1 MLLDVHLNV
10 DFDVVPF
17 SFERCLDLTNES
29 FGDLVCGFTEDAGLE
44 VLLGLILTTGKL
56 VDSVLDGVHDASFHR
71 RFHYTPCNL
80 REIRECS
87 EMVRVEVANAVI
99 FTVFKNAQTYAIGDN
114 TLVDLSSLESIL
126 ASTTVRTQIGV
137 IEESVFP

>member
-17 SFERCLDLTNES
+17 SFERCLDLTNEN
-29 FGDLVCGFTEDAGLE
+29 FGDLVCGFTEDLGLE

-80 REIRECS
+80 RECS
-87 EMVRVEVANAVI
+87 EMARVEVANAVI
-99 FTVFKNAQTYAIGDN
+99 FTVFKNAQTYGIGDN

>member
-17 SFERCLDLTNES
+17 SFERCLDLTNEN

-80 REIRECS
+80 REISHQQRSMREGPGCICRLDILR
-87 EMVRVEVANAVI
+87 MPL
-99 FTVFKNAQTYAIGDN
+99 Q
-114 TLVDLSSLESIL
+114 L

-137 IEESVFP
+137 IEKRLSMKSFRGKEKRYNYFP

>member
-17 SFERCLDLTNES
+17 SFERCLDLTNEN
-29 FGDLVCGFTEDAGLE
+29 FGDLVCGFTEDLGLE

-71 RFHYTPCNL
+71 RFHYTPCNF
-80 REIRECS
+80 RECS
-87 EMVRVEVANAVI
+87 EMVRVEVANTVI

-114 TLVDLSSLESIL
+114 TLVDLSSLENIL

>member
-80 REIRECS
+80 REISHQIYQNSSAGRAAA
-87 EMVRVEVANAVI
+87 VAH
-99 FTVFKNAQTYAIGDN
+99 
-114 TLVDLSSLESIL
+114 
-126 ASTTVRTQIGV
+126 
-137 IEESVFP
+137 SVAPPAGS